1 MTDRVIEHHWLEA
14 TKNML
19 IVKRQVGE
27 QVRIGKDITLTV
39 LNQDENGVYLGIDA
53 PVSMQILRLTSNRDD
68 PSAESAGNE
77 PFHRM
82 AG

>member
-1 MTDRVIEHHWLEA
+1 
-14 TKNML
+14 ML

-39 LNQDENGVYLGIDA
+39 LNQDENGVYIGIDA
-53 PVSMQILRLTSNRDD
+53 PVSMEILRLAINHQE
-68 PSAESAGNE
+68 PSSDRAGNE
-77 PFHRM
+77 PVHRM